1 MKGTI
6 ASLVLLA
13 LELTLCLVSSR
24 WGFIE
29 VNNSHIC
36 FKPLLQRYTAST
48 TNHEYLHAGP
58 LFSTLVSQADN
69 TPHHISSNHAQTET
83 ALLITGIVLIITSA
97 VTLSII
103 EFCSNKSGYNHHHI
117 WLHLINVI
125 LLTMSLILL
134 IVGFYLLQ
142 HILKQ
147 PLNGAA
153 ALGFFIGILF
163 VVVLATHSA
172 ITFWSHYQHESD
184 IQIEKVHT

>member
-29 VNNSHIC
+29 VNNNHIC
-36 FKPLLQRYTAST
+36 FKPLLQQYT
-48 TNHEYLHAGP
+48 TNSVHHEYLHAGP
-58 LFSTLVSQADN
+58 LFSTRVSKGDN
-69 TPHHISSNHAQTET
+69 APHHFPSDHAKTES

-103 EFCSNKSGYNHHHI
+103 EFCSTKSIYNRRHI
-117 WLHLINVI
+117 WLHLINVV

-134 IVGFYLLQ
+134 VVGFYLLQ
-142 HILKQ
+142 HVLRQ

-163 VVVLATHSA
+163 VVALATHSA
-172 ITFWSHYQHESD
+172 IAFWSHYRNESELN
-184 IQIEKVHT
+184 IEKVLT

>member
-48 TNHEYLHAGP
+48 TNHEYLH
-58 LFSTLVSQADN
+58 
-69 TPHHISSNHAQTET
+69 
-83 ALLITGIVLIITSA
+83 A

-184 IQIEKVHT
+184 IQIEKVHA

>member
-6 ASLVLLA
+6 ASLVGLA
-13 LELTLCLVSSR
+13 LELTICLVSSR

-36 FKPLLQRYTAST
+36 FKPLLSRYNTST
-48 TNHEYLHAGP
+48 VHHQYLHAGP
-58 LFSTLVSQADN
+58 LFSTSVSKADN
-69 TPHHISSNHAQTET
+69 SPHHFSSDHAKTET
-83 ALLITGIVLIITSA
+83 ALLITGIVLIIISA

-103 EFCSNKSGYNHHHI
+103 EFCSNKSGFNRHHI

-142 HILKQ
+142 NIFKQ
-147 PLNGAA
+147 PLNGAG

-163 VVVLATHSA
+163 IVVLATHSA
-172 ITFWSHYQHESD
+172 IAFWSHYQNESNTN
-184 IQIEKVHT
+184 IKKVQT